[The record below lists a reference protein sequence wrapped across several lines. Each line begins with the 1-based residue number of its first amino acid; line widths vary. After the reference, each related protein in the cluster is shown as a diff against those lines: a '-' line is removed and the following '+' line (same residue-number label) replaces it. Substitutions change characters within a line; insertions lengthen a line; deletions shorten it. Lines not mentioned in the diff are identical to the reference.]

1 MSVAQPIGSSS
12 LGPAVMGPS
21 ALAGGFRRFATLTW
35 TMATL
40 EFKLRFFGSV
50 LGYFWQLARPLMLFG
65 VLYVVF
71 TQAFPLGEG
80 IPFYPVMLLT
90 GIVIYQF
97 FADATSSAV
106 PAVVDRENIVRKIHF
121 PRLAIPASVVLT
133 AIFNLGLNSIAV
145 AVFFVLAGVPAR
157 LSWLQLPFLIGIVI
171 VFALGAAMLLSALY
185 VRYRD
190 VRPIWD
196 VVLQITFYASPVLW
210 TIERI
215 DVPILRTL
223 ILHLNPLAPILQQ
236 VRHAMLD
243 PNAQSAAEA
252 MGGAWHLLIPGGIV
266 AGLFVLGF
274 YVFSRAA
281 PRIAEDL

>member
-1 MSVAQPIGSSS
+1 VSVASPIETGS

-21 ALAGGFRRFATLTW
+21 AMAGGFKRFATLTW

-65 VLYVVF
+65 VLYIVF
-71 TQAFPLGEG
+71 TQAFPLGDG

-97 FADATSSAV
+97 YADATSSAV

-121 PRLAIPASVVLT
+121 PRLAIPAAIVLT
-133 AIFNLGLNSIAV
+133 SIFNLALNSIAV
-145 AVFFVLAGVPAR
+145 AMFFIFAGVPAR
-157 LSWLQLPFLIGIVI
+157 LSWLELPFLLALVMIY
-171 VFALGAAMLLSALY
+171 ALGAAMLLSALY

-215 DVPILRTL
+215 DVPVLRTL
-223 ILHLNPLAPILQQ
+223 ILHLNPLAPILVQ
-236 VRHAMLD
+236 VRHAMVD
-243 PNAQSAAEA
+243 PSAPSAAEA
-252 MGGAWHLLIPGGIV
+252 MGGAWHLLAPAGIIGG
-266 AGLFVLGF
+266 LLVLGF

-281 PRIAEDL
+281 PHIAEDL